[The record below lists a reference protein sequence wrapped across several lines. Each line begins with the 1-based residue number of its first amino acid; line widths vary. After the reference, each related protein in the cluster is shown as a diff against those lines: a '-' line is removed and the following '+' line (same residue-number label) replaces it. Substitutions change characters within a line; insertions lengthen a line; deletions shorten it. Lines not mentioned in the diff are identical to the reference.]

1 MDSPDHRART
11 PQSLS
16 RRQSKRKWR
25 GASGLRKGPR
35 RLKERR
41 RWATPD
47 SRGIRL
53 GADCSMPKPDPDR
66 RLEAERRLLP
76 DRRGGGG
83 GGGGGAPAPEG
94 GGGAPVEGAGAA
106 RRPRG

>member
-1 MDSPDHRART
+1 MA
-11 PQSLS
+11 
-16 RRQSKRKWR
+16 
-25 GASGLRKGPR
+25 GASRLRKGPR

-83 GGGGGAPAPEG
+83 GEGGGAPPPG
-94 GGGAPVEGAGAA
+94 GGGDPRGGGGGGPPPPGGGAPPAVR
-106 RRPRG
+106 RRPLAACAPADNAPG